1 MKAKNRMPSRAK
13 LYKEDQ
19 SYQALIK
26 LENMY
31 SADTIYGL
39 LTIVTANFYPKI
51 PLIVKNTH

>member
-1 MKAKNRMPSRAK
+1 MKAKNRMPSRAE

-39 LTIVTANFYPKI
+39 LTIVTANFCPKI